1 MLLYLG
7 DCRRRVALDLHTK
20 LRRRSSAPARVLNS
34 LPGLHG
40 SGVLEIRVE
49 SLQVHDLGCRVQR
62 STLRYSI

>member
-1 MLLYLG
+1 
-7 DCRRRVALDLHTK
+7 